1 MNRVINIFTF
11 IVLIIFFLM
20 VMTVVFDLS
29 VSQFHLKGMK
39 YKQEIFTA
47 IAILV
52 FLLGLIRIQ
61 RRYQGIK
68 DMKRYAKFHFSIPV
82 STRHRNYGFVICLIE
97 AVFMIAAI
105 GACLLFINL
114 EPAYVIPMMVVLSL
128 LASESVIFGFAL
140 KRGGQAFRI
149 GFDDSVIAAFDRE
162 MNLFYYE
169 GLKKVDLHQNDLI
182 SFSYIDDLDLPL
194 QTAIIDSHDRKAF
207 RDALVE
213 KLESKNIYVGDSLRN
228 WQ

>member
-1 MNRVINIFTF
+1 MNRVVNIFTF
-11 IVLIIFFLM
+11 IVLIVFFLM

-39 YKQEIFTA
+39 YKQEVFTS

-52 FLLGLIRIQ
+52 FLLGLIRVQ

-68 DMKRYAKFHFSIPV
+68 DMKKYTKFQFAVPV
-82 STRHRNYGFVICLIE
+82 SDKHRNYGFVICLIE
-97 AVFMIAAI
+97 AGFMIAGI
-105 GACLLFINL
+105 GACFLFNKL

-128 LASESVIFGFAL
+128 LALESIVFGFTL
-140 KRGGQAFRI
+140 KKGGVAFRL

-194 QTAIIDSHDRKAF
+194 QTAIIDQKDRKAF
-207 RDALVE
+207 RDALVT
-213 KLESKNIYVGDSLRN
+213 KLEAKNIYVGDSLRN

>member
-1 MNRVINIFTF
+1 
-11 IVLIIFFLM
+11 
-20 VMTVVFDLS
+20 
-29 VSQFHLKGMK
+29 
-39 YKQEIFTA
+39 
-47 IAILV
+47 
-52 FLLGLIRIQ
+52 
-61 RRYQGIK
+61 
-68 DMKRYAKFHFSIPV
+68 
-82 STRHRNYGFVICLIE
+82 
-97 AVFMIAAI
+97 MIAGA

-114 EPAYVIPMMVVLSL
+114 EPAYVIPMIVVLCL
-128 LASESVIFGFAL
+128 LALESFIFGFML
-140 KRGGQAFRI
+140 KKGGNAFRL

-194 QTAIIDSHDRKAF
+194 QTAIIDQKDRKAF
-207 RDALVE
+207 RDALVA